1 MKIIEMTATF
11 GKLNRARL
19 TLEDG
24 LNVIHAPNEGGKS
37 TWCAFLR
44 AMFYGI
50 PTRERDKKGVL
61 AEKNRWQPWSGAPM
75 EGEVRLVWQG
85 KDITL
90 RRFSRGSVP
99 FGGFSAV
106 YTATQ
111 EPVPGLTGET
121 CGQILLGVGREV
133 WERSAFLGHAPTLAI
148 DGTPELER
156 RIAALVTSGEEEVSF
171 SQTEQLLREWQRRR
185 RHNRTGLIPR
195 LEEELAQVRD
205 TLERMS
211 AAQERMARGER
222 ECEQLQEEL
231 DRLSAEERL
240 HQRLAQ
246 RQLNRRY
253 AQALMEQ
260 EQIRQEL
267 LVLEGVRADFGV
279 LPPREQLLELR
290 TRLAH
295 LVLQGKNRQ
304 DVPEEE
310 VAAPDGFSGMDG
322 AEAVAHAHEQRLWG
336 EQLHRRAHTDLRRR
350 LTGLLPGAGVA
361 LLMAALAIWRP
372 QYAAALLLVGA
383 VAVLLSVLLLWRN
396 ARAAQRAK
404 EELNALLARYGVS
417 RPEQIVSVAQEYHQQ
432 EQRANYRR
440 EELSESRRRQ
450 EQEQERLLAQV
461 IGFAPRVSGLSHGVA
476 AVEQALSVQEEM
488 QRCAARL
495 EAACRHSQALL
506 EQGVQELDT
515 LEQLNEP
522 QRTPDQTR
530 AELARVRELLGIAQS
545 QTATAR
551 GELLSLGD
559 RAQMEARAQ
568 ELEGQ
573 LHRRRQEYEALDLAL
588 DCLRKANARL
598 QERFAPELNRRAGQL
613 LHQLTGGRYGEIAL
627 NREMEASA
635 RSCEEL
641 LPRSTLALSRGT
653 TDQVYLAVRLAVCQL
668 CLGQEEPSPLVLDD
682 ALITF
687 DEERLSLALDCLAQ
701 LGRQVLLFSCQER
714 ELRQGKGHIQTLQS

>member
-24 LNVIHAPNEGGKS
+24 LNVIHAPNEAGKS

-50 PTRERDKKGVL
+50 PTRERDRKGVL

-75 EGEVRLVWQG
+75 EGEMRLIWQG

-111 EPVPGLTGET
+111 EPVPGLTGDT
-121 CGQILLGVGREV
+121 CGQTLLGVGREV
-133 WERSAFLGHAPTLAI
+133 WERSAFVGHTPTLAI
-148 DGTPELER
+148 DAAPELER

-185 RHNRTGLIPR
+185 RHNRTGLIPK
-195 LEEELAQVRD
+195 LEEELALVRN
-205 TLERMS
+205 TLERMW
-211 AAQERMARGER
+211 AAQERLVRGEQ
-222 ECEQLQEEL
+222 ECQVLQEEL
-231 DRLSAEERL
+231 DRLSAEEHI

-260 EQIRQEL
+260 EQIRQQL

-279 LPPREQLLELR
+279 LPSREELLELR

-295 LVLQGKNRQ
+295 LVLQEKNRQ
-304 DVPEEE
+304 DTPEEA
-310 VAAPDGFSGMDG
+310 VAAPKGFAGMDG
-322 AEAVAHAHEQRLWG
+322 VQAVAHAHDQRLRG
-336 EQLHRRAHTDLRRR
+336 EQLHKRAQTHLRRR
-350 LTGLLPGAGVA
+350 LAGLLPGAGVA
-361 LLMAALAIWRP
+361 AVLAALALWRP
-372 QYAAALLLVGA
+372 EHAGGLLSAGAA
-383 VAVLLSVLLLWRN
+383 AVLLSALLLWRDR
-396 ARAAQRAK
+396 RAAQRAR
-404 EELNALLARYGVS
+404 EELVALLGRYGVS
-417 RPEQIVSVAQEYHQQ
+417 RPDQIVSVAQEYHQQ
-432 EQRANYRR
+432 EQRMNYRR
-440 EELSESRRRQ
+440 EEQ
-450 EQEQERLLAQV
+450 EQSRQRLEQERDRLLAQV
-461 IGFAPRVSGLSHGVA
+461 TAFAPRVSGLSHGVA
-476 AVEQALSVQEEM
+476 AVEQALNVQEEM
-488 QRCAARL
+488 ERCAARL

-515 LEQLNEP
+515 LEQLSEP

-530 AELARVRELLGIAQS
+530 AELARVRELVAMAQS

-568 ELEGQ
+568 ELEHQ
-573 LHRRRQEYEALDLAL
+573 LRRRQQEYEALELAL
-588 DCLRKANARL
+588 DCLRQANARL
-598 QERFAPELNRRAGQL
+598 QERFAPELNHRAGQL
-613 LHQLTGGRYGEIAL
+613 LQQLTGGRYRELAL
-627 NREMEASA
+627 NRAMEASA
-635 RSCEEL
+635 RNEEEL

-668 CLGQEEPSPLVLDD
+668 CLGQEDPSPLVLDD
-682 ALITF
+682 ALLTF
-687 DEERLSLALDCLAQ
+687 DEERLALALDCLARF
-701 LGRQVLLFSCQER
+701 GRQVVLFSCQER
-714 ELRQGKGHIQTLQS
+714 ELRLGKGNIQTLQS